1 MKGIKLFY
9 GKIWVFLFLA
19 FSLNPTLSQGSDLWE
34 EVKDGRVQLIDLT
47 HPLNEKNPFWPGPKY
62 FSFKLETI
70 ATLEKDGVFSMKFCT
85 PEHYGTHID
94 APNHF
99 KKGLI
104 SVDEIDAKDLFGS
117 AIIINAEKQVEKDP
131 DYRLTIGDIKDWE
144 NRYGPIPQGGIVF
157 MYTGWGKRWSD
168 AKKYRNM
175 DDKGIMHFPGFSKEV
190 VEFLVKKR
198 DIKAIGIDT
207 LSVDYGP
214 SKDFV
219 AHHISNGAGKYN
231 LENVANLD
239 KLPPKGATLIV
250 APIKIEG
257 GTGGP
262 TRIFALLPK

>member
-1 MKGIKLFY
+1 MKRVKLLY
-9 GKIWVFLFLA
+9 GKLWVFLFLA
-19 FSLNPTLSQGSDLWE
+19 FSLIPTSSQGTDLWE
-34 EVKDGRVQLIDLT
+34 ELKTGKVQLIDLT

-62 FSFKLETI
+62 FPFKLETI
-70 ATLEKDGVFSMKFCT
+70 ATLEKDGVFSMSFCV
-85 PEHYGTHID
+85 PEHYGTHLD

-99 KKGLI
+99 EKGLI
-104 SVDEIDAKDLFGS
+104 SVDQISTKDLIGP
-117 AIIINAEKQVEKDP
+117 AIVINVEKHVAKDP
-131 DYRLTIGDIKDWE
+131 DYRLSIDDIKDWE
-144 NRYGPIPQGGIVF
+144 NRYGPIPQDGIVF
-157 MYTGWGKRWSD
+157 MYTGWDKRWSD
-168 AKKYRNM
+168 VKKYRNM
-175 DDKGIMHFPGFSKEV
+175 DAKGVMHFPGFSKEA

-207 LSVDYGP
+207 LSVDYGS

-219 AHHISNGAGKYN
+219 VHHISSGAGRYN